1 MGLGFMTPEISCGE
15 VSPDFSSVSSL
26 LALVPVDRQNRENPG
41 GVEGPVVA
49 RKQRRVRGNPSNRG
63 INRLSL
69 ALRFCADPDP
79 KVTSCP
85 SRGGADGQKRS
96 GQLS

>member
-1 MGLGFMTPEISCGE
+1 MLRDRGSGIYARSNRSLYKEDPE
-15 VSPDFSSVSSL
+15 
-26 LALVPVDRQNRENPG
+26 
-41 GVEGPVVA
+41 GVEDSVVA
-49 RKQRRVRGNPSNRG
+49 RKRRRVRGNPSNRG

-85 SRGGADGQKRS
+85 SRGEPMDRKGQVSCRS
-96 GQLS
+96 RQMAYTGG